1 CFGAHCRHRVRGEPW
16 RVLSFPAP
24 PYRPVLGVYLVRTA
38 RRIHPQARHHEP
50 HRAAERGDADGAV
63 VRAGAR
69 ALGAGELGFRSP
81 RLYGPIRAA
90 IQDVAVPGGLTAA
103 GQTVASTRYGRAP

>member
-1 CFGAHCRHRVRGEPW
+1 MIRRPPRSTLFPYTTLFRSRDVLQLRSRRPEQLRHVLAVAAEPLFGGHGRHRGLGEPW
-16 RVLSFPAP
+16 RVLAVPALP
-24 PYRPVLGVYLVRTA
+24 DRPVLGGYLVRTA

-69 ALGAGELGFRSP
+69 ALGG
-81 RLYGPIRAA
+81 
-90 IQDVAVPGGLTAA
+90 
-103 GQTVASTRYGRAP
+103 